1 MCRCDKEQNKA
12 NNMENET
19 NEVRGKS
26 LGEVKQWLRGDEFDP
41 VSDESLRKER
51 EAKDREVVERSRKME
66 QLAGLEDDRIM
77 NNRAMQMISR
87 DILGERDCRKIVIG
101 EIADKFASLGDV
113 VSSHDELWYSF
124 DDRVEGK
131 RTLLGEVVRDK

>member
-1 MCRCDKEQNKA
+1 
-12 NNMENET
+12 MENET

-51 EAKDREVVERSRKME
+51 EAKDKEVVERSRKME

-77 NNRAMQMISR
+77 NSRAMQMISR
-87 DILGERDCRKIVIG
+87 DILGEVDCRKIVIG

-113 VSSHDELWYSF
+113 IAEDVELVYSDEWKAKHDSPEF
-124 DDRVEGK
+124 KGHI
-131 RTLLGEVVRDK
+131 TLLGEVVRDGRKESL